1 MIFNKYIE
9 AMELSAPKEPNLAFL
24 NTFTIQHIERFTFNN
39 LAVLLCQDILLDLPA
54 IFNKVV
60 LSGAGGYCF
69 EHNKLAYEALSH
81 WGFNVRLLLA
91 RVINN
96 NERPVPRTHRIT
108 LVELNQQRYLID
120 VGFGAACP
128 TAPIHLDNPLPQQA
142 GFEHY
147 QIQTNDHGE
156 FELWQCNKDGPFLL
170 YRFDL
175 AQYTDADCELGHFYS
190 HKHPN
195 AAFKNNL
202 VVSKK
207 TSASA
212 ISIANQRLKY
222 SSASSTNVE
231 LIESS
236 KALFEILTNL
246 FQLQVEQAVCEFLF
260 EHLIA
265 PKIEHSKV

>member
-1 MIFNKYIE
+1 MIFNQYLE
-9 AMELSAPKEPNLAFL
+9 ALELSTPKEPNLSFL
-24 NTFTIQHIERFTFNN
+24 NAFTMRHIERFTFNN
-39 LAVLLCQDILLDLPA
+39 LAVLLCQDIPLDLSA
-54 IFNKVV
+54 VFNKVV
-60 LSGAGGYCF
+60 LRGMGGYCF
-69 EHNKLAYEALSH
+69 EQNKLAYEALSH

-108 LVELNQQRYLID
+108 LVELNNQRYLAD

-128 TAPIHLDNPLPQQA
+128 IIPISLDNPLPQQA

-147 QIQTNDHGE
+147 QIQKNDHNE
-156 FELWQCNKDGPFLL
+156 YELWQCNEDGPFLL

-222 SSASSTNVE
+222 SSTSSTNVE

-236 KALFEILTNL
+236 KSLFEILTNL
-246 FQLQVEQAVCEFLF
+246 FQLQVEQEVCEFLF
-260 EHLIA
+260 EHLIV
-265 PKIEHSKV
+265 PKIEHSIV